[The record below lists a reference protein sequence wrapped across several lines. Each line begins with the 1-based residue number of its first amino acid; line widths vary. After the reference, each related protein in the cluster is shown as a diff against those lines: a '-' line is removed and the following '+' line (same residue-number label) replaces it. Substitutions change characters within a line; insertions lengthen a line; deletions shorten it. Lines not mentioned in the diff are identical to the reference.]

1 MYRRLFLVTPT
12 LLLGNLPVAAQERPA
27 LLLANVYTPGVRLAD
42 YWVSEKFDGV
52 RGYWTGQQLL
62 TRGGEVIHAPAWF
75 TQGWPAHPFE
85 GELWAGRGRFANAL
99 SAVRQG
105 TPNDAD
111 WRGLRFMVFDMPA
124 LPEVFTARMAAYQAL
139 VQHIGQ
145 PWVEAVQQVRVGSHA
160 ELQARLK
167 ATEQAG
173 GEGLMLHK
181 ADSIYRGQRSDD
193 LLKVKSSE
201 DAEARVLA
209 HMPGQGKHA
218 GKLGALW
225 VETTEGVRFKLGTGF
240 TDAERRNPPAIGS
253 WVTYRFRGTHAGSGA
268 PRFASYLRAAPG

>member
-1 MYRRLFLVTPT
+1 
-12 LLLGNLPVAAQERPA
+12 
-27 LLLANVYTPGVRLAD
+27 
-42 YWVSEKFDGV
+42 
-52 RGYWTGQQLL
+52 
-62 TRGGEVIHAPAWF
+62 
-75 TQGWPAHPFE
+75 
-85 GELWAGRGRFANAL
+85 
-99 SAVRQG
+99 
-105 TPNDAD
+105 
-111 WRGLRFMVFDMPA
+111 
-124 LPEVFTARMAAYQAL
+124 
-139 VQHIGQ
+139 
-145 PWVEAVQQVRVGSHA
+145 
-160 ELQARLK
+160 
-167 ATEQAG
+167 
-173 GEGLMLHK
+173 MLHK

-225 VETTEGVRFKLGTGF
+225 VETPEGVRFKLGTGF

>member
-1 MYRRLFLVTPT
+1 
-12 LLLGNLPVAAQERPA
+12 
-27 LLLANVYTPGVRLAD
+27 
-42 YWVSEKFDGV
+42 
-52 RGYWTGQQLL
+52 
-62 TRGGEVIHAPAWF
+62 
-75 TQGWPAHPFE
+75 
-85 GELWAGRGRFANAL
+85 
-99 SAVRQG
+99 
-105 TPNDAD
+105 
-111 WRGLRFMVFDMPA
+111 MVFDMPA
-124 LPEVFTARMAAYQAL
+124 LTDPFTARMAAYQAL

-145 PWVEAVQQVRVGSHA
+145 PWVEAVQQFRVGSHA

-181 ADSIYRGQRSDD
+181 ADSIYRGQRSND

-225 VETTEGVRFKLGTGF
+225 VETPEGVRFKLGTGF
-240 TDAERRNPPAIGS
+240 TDAERSNPPAIGS

-268 PRFASYLRAAPG
+268 PRFASFLRAAPG